1 MELDISLASLMDHTV
16 KLALHV
22 LLNFTFLDF
31 SNEKIKLKARNRG
44 PGNGATHKYPS
55 QKW

>member
-1 MELDISLASLMDHTV
+1 MDVSLASLMDHTV

-31 SNEKIKLKARNRG
+31 SNEKITIKSK
-44 PGNGATHKYPS
+44 K
-55 QKW
+55 